1 TSSPAR
7 LRALYHAYGVPAETL
22 PAGAML
28 GHNDIAFVID
38 QSGEIRE
45 TLDMDP
51 GPGTAATQSSFSTL
65 LAQAATQTL
74 KAS

>member
-1 TSSPAR
+1 
-7 LRALYHAYGVPAETL
+7 
-22 PAGAML
+22 ML